1 MALSRILNDWSE
13 REESKVLINLIKTNW
28 INRSQLQLL
37 IYKVFW
43 KLTNSVSKSVPPTA
57 EIPCFLCEILPN
69 GMATWNPD
77 GRHVVQRREREQ
89 SSPLSLFGGGNFRQL
104 QMGTSSTWKGRRG
117 GKAGEEPWRIDVS
130 QQARIWPTHWGR
142 GHVTNKLHFL
152 WWIQLIQFVPR
163 SDGEDMF
170 LPLATSFLN
179 LLNCSDCPCSVPA

>member
-13 REESKVLINLIKTNW
+13 REESKALINLIKTNW

-69 GMATWNPD
+69 GMATWREE
-77 GRHVVQRREREQ
+77 GRIALARQWRSWWATCRAPLP
-89 SSPLSLFGGGNFRQL
+89 SPLLSFFPFLLLLHWGGNFRQL

-117 GKAGEEPWRIDVS
+117 GGRRALKDRSLLHSCLQRDVS
-130 QQARIWPTHWGR
+130 QQARIWPTHWRR

-152 WWIQLIQFVPR
+152 W
-163 SDGEDMF
+163 
-170 LPLATSFLN
+170 
-179 LLNCSDCPCSVPA
+179 

>member
-117 GKAGEEPWRIDVS
+117 GGRGALKDRSLLHSCLQRDVS
-130 QQARIWPTHWGR
+130 QQARIWPTHWR
-142 GHVTNKLHFL
+142 RDHVAHELNFFFTNL
-152 WWIQLIQFVPR
+152 WFEI
-163 SDGEDMF
+163 
-170 LPLATSFLN
+170 
-179 LLNCSDCPCSVPA
+179 

>member
-77 GRHVVQRREREQ
+77 GRHVVQRGEREQ

-117 GKAGEEPWRIDVS
+117 GRAEELWRI
-130 QQARIWPTHWGR
+130 
-142 GHVTNKLHFL
+142 GHYSTPVCNEMCRNKHGFG
-152 WWIQLIQFVPR
+152 QLI
-163 SDGEDMF
+163 GEGTMLRMSWIFF
-170 LPLATSFLN
+170 LQIFDLKS
-179 LLNCSDCPCSVPA
+179 SI